1 MSASSHNLSPRL
13 WTPKPSPPRKVFL
26 SAACVSP
33 SREAAVEGR
42 LPRGIGIERLRDPP
56 TEWSAQFEALGL
68 NPKQPQPRPAFPE
81 LLWRNARNTALD
93 HRHRET
99 DFLDAETK
107 RQKPSFKRANARRD
121 QNPGNEWPKIPA
133 ETPYLALYRKPVVCG
148 DWMVVWA
155 VRYEPVSR
163 QNSRLL
169 GNLTGNFVNFGHF
182 CPKSTR
188 EVLLPAGIPGQFPM

>member
-68 NPKQPQPRPAFPE
+68 NPKQPQPRPASPE

-107 RQKPSFKRANARRD
+107 RCGLRRLDGGRTRARTWDPMIKSN
-121 QNPGNEWPKIPA
+121 
-133 ETPYLALYRKPVVCG
+133 LLYNNV
-148 DWMVVWA
+148 A
-155 VRYEPVSR
+155 
-163 QNSRLL
+163 
-169 GNLTGNFVNFGHF
+169 
-182 CPKSTR
+182 
-188 EVLLPAGIPGQFPM
+188 

>member
-1 MSASSHNLSPRL
+1 
-13 WTPKPSPPRKVFL
+13 
-26 SAACVSP
+26 
-33 SREAAVEGR
+33 VEGR

-107 RQKPSFKRANARRD
+107 RCGLRRLDGGVGSQIRTGLKTKFPVIREFNREFCEFWSFLPKVDAR
-121 QNPGNEWPKIPA
+121 NPF
-133 ETPYLALYRKPVVCG
+133 LA
-148 DWMVVWA
+148 
-155 VRYEPVSR
+155 
-163 QNSRLL
+163 
-169 GNLTGNFVNFGHF
+169 
-182 CPKSTR
+182 
-188 EVLLPAGIPGQFPM
+188 AGIPGQFPM